1 MFVER
6 NVSLQP
12 LNSFGI
18 AARAAHMV
26 RVRSE
31 DEVRAVLAD
40 AGLTAAG
47 LFVLGGGSNIVL
59 TGDVPSPARPPA
71 GCRFHPRCFLAQAD
85 PAKLAVCRGEDP
97 ALREVA
103 PGHFVACHHA

>member
-47 LFVLGGGSNIVL
+47 LFVLGGGKIGRAHV
-59 TGDVPSPARPPA
+59 
-71 GCRFHPRCFLAQAD
+71 
-85 PAKLAVCRGEDP
+85 
-97 ALREVA
+97 
-103 PGHFVACHHA
+103 